1 MMSNLNTKITGKNWK
16 NLRRKNEMTE
26 AENNELGQHIVD
38 LNEQYNRF
46 VEEFSE
52 KEQEYLQTIEE
63 LENQE
68 GTGVPQ
74 KQVTFWNR
82 RK

>member
-1 MMSNLNTKITGKNWK
+1 
-16 NLRRKNEMTE
+16 MTE
-26 AENNELGQHIVD
+26 AENNELGQHIGD